1 LPKYHIAS
9 YAIAVKASAS
19 SLFGELSRHVN
30 DPVILY
36 VDRDDKEKLYLTI
49 AVISKH
55 WSI

>member
-1 LPKYHIAS
+1 MPKYHIAS